1 MVEIFFLERSQ
12 AHIYICWHTWIY
24 CCSSSDMTKHETPL
38 LLPPPTA
45 NTSDSES
52 KSITRIEV
60 DGGTVSL
67 VDTLGPMVVNQDGVS
82 HASSHARTHNN
93 IHRKSIS
100 DSPFHCQTLSR
111 IANWPDMTIQE
122 RERVIRVLGKRN
134 K

>member
-1 MVEIFFLERSQ
+1 
-12 AHIYICWHTWIY
+12 
-24 CCSSSDMTKHETPL
+24 MTKHETPL

-82 HASSHARTHNN
+82 HASSHARTQH
-93 IHRKSIS
+93 IHRKSLTHSRFIVR
-100 DSPFHCQTLSR
+100 HCQELL
-111 IANWPDMTIQE
+111 IGLI
-122 RERVIRVLGKRN
+122 
-134 K
+134 

>member
-1 MVEIFFLERSQ
+1 
-12 AHIYICWHTWIY
+12 
-24 CCSSSDMTKHETPL
+24 MTKHETPL

-60 DGGTVSL
+60 GGGTVSL

-93 IHRKSIS
+93 IHRKSHRFIVR
-100 DSPFHCQTLSR
+100 HCQELL
-111 IANWPDMTIQE
+111 IGLI
-122 RERVIRVLGKRN
+122 
-134 K
+134 

>member
-1 MVEIFFLERSQ
+1 M
-12 AHIYICWHTWIY
+12 
-24 CCSSSDMTKHETPL
+24 SSDMTKHETPL

-60 DGGTVSL
+60 DGSTVSL

-93 IHRKSIS
+93 IHRKSLTHSRFIVR
-100 DSPFHCQTLSR
+100 HCQELL
-111 IANWPDMTIQE
+111 IGPI
-122 RERVIRVLGKRN
+122 
-134 K
+134 

>member
-1 MVEIFFLERSQ
+1 
-12 AHIYICWHTWIY
+12 
-24 CCSSSDMTKHETPL
+24 MTKHETPL

-60 DGGTVSL
+60 GGGTVSL

-82 HASSHARTHNN
+82 HASSHPRTHTQQ
-93 IHRKSIS
+93 HSQKIS
-100 DSPFHCQTLSR
+100 PCHCQTLSR